1 MSRAVRLRIAGAGL
15 LALIAAGVW
24 WIRAPDSP
32 GPVPSTAA
40 RAADPAEP
48 VSQMSG
54 MDSSARADSAN
65 PTARDV
71 NTQAAT
77 TQAET
82 RAAATEA
89 TKPAATTHG
98 YRATPEQR
106 AADLAAYLAAENLVA
121 LRDAWQARAAKGDAD
136 AARSLQQLYDEC
148 MGVLFGQNHLPQ
160 AQAQDAWGI
169 AGWLPPDAPS
179 RLAALEIGRQRCD
192 GILPRL
198 AYKDALRE
206 IGRVFREASE
216 LAAELGHPDSH
227 LGLPRE
233 RSDWPGWARPRTAA
247 LLADGSPDAIF
258 AIGSSM
264 AALAARHSELAWVLA
279 ACERGYPC
287 SAPTPFLRYWCV
299 EFGQHC
305 DGAGII
311 DYYRSGVSP
320 RDWRRAL
327 AERDEILRLLR
338 AGDHAALMLPPGQV
352 RGGGG

>member
-1 MSRAVRLRIAGAGL
+1 MSRAARLRIAGAGL

-24 WIRAPDSP
+24 WITAPDSP
-32 GPVPSTAA
+32 VPAPSTAA
-40 RAADPAEP
+40 SASDPAEP

-65 PTARDV
+65 PTAREV

-77 TQAET
+77 AQAEP

-106 AADLAAYLAAENLVA
+106 AADLTAYLAAENLVA

-136 AARSLQQLYDEC
+136 AARSLKQLYDEG
-148 MGVLFGQNHLPQ
+148 MGVLMVPNPLPQ
-160 AQAQDAWGI
+160 AQAQNAWGI
-169 AGWLPPDAPS
+169 AGWQPPDAPS

-192 GILPRL
+192 GILPQL
-198 AYKDALRE
+198 AYKDALRM
-206 IGRVFREASE
+206 IARLHREASE

-233 RSDWPGWARPRTAA
+233 RADWPGWAHPRTAA
-247 LLADGSPDAIF
+247 LLADGTPQAIY
-258 AIGSSM
+258 AIGTSI
-264 AALAARHSELAWVLA
+264 AGIAARHSELAWVLA

-305 DGAGII
+305 DGAGLI
-311 DYYRSGVSP
+311 DYFRDSATP
-320 RDWRRAL
+320 REWRQAL